1 MKYVVGWIICI
12 NIGMAGYKAD
22 ISPVSPAIRKR
33 MIEGHSYRDGCP
45 VPLRDLRY
53 LNLTYRGFD
62 GRDHTGE
69 LIVHK
74 SVAKEVTRIFEDL
87 YNMNYPIRKMR
98 LVSDYG
104 GSDFQSIE
112 ADNTSAFN
120 CRRATG
126 SKGWSR
132 HSFGKAIDINPI
144 ENPYIRNNGRISHKA
159 SYKYKVRKHKNR
171 RDPADRAMLVP
182 GDPALKAF
190 TSRGWIWGASFREAR
205 DLQHFHHP

>member
-1 MKYVVGWIICI
+1 
-12 NIGMAGYKAD
+12 
-22 ISPVSPAIRKR
+22 
-33 MIEGHSYRDGCP
+33 
-45 VPLRDLRY
+45 
-53 LNLTYRGFD
+53 
-62 GRDHTGE
+62 
-69 LIVHK
+69 
-74 SVAKEVTRIFEDL
+74 
-87 YNMNYPIRKMR
+87 MR

-126 SKGWSR
+126 SRGWSK

-159 SYKYKVRKHKNR
+159 SYKYKMRKHKKR
-171 RDPADRAMLVP
+171 HDPADRAMLVP
-182 GDPALKAF
+182 GDPALRAF
-190 TSRGWIWGASFREAR
+190 TGRGWVWGATFREAR